1 MSPPTRLFPRRNP
14 GIMLVHLTE
23 EPISV
28 IVDILTRVRRRQVVL
43 VLVCLFMI
51 GCATLAWAQ
60 RDAVPAGGQ
69 PAQRMTVMQAL
80 VLGVVEGVTE
90 YLPVSSTGHL
100 LITQHF
106 LGMGKTEEE
115 KTAADAYA
123 ICIQFG
129 AILAV
134 ISLYFGHVKRM
145 VFGLFGRDTVGRHM
159 LINVLVGFLP
169 AAAIGFVLRH
179 QIKHYLFGIWPI
191 VAAWFVGGVVILLI
205 ARRQHAKGQQG
216 MAMEAMTPKQALGI
230 GFIQC
235 VAMWPGV
242 SRSLATIVGGAM
254 LGLSVP
260 AAVEFSFLLGLIT
273 LSAATFL
280 DAAQEGKHMLAQFGL
295 AMPLIGLAVAWIFA
309 VISVRWM
316 VGYLNKHGLAIFGYY
331 RIAIAVM
338 VFVLL
343 LLGWVQA

>member
-1 MSPPTRLFPRRNP
+1 MIVNLSTRF
-14 GIMLVHLTE
+14 
-23 EPISV
+23 
-28 IVDILTRVRRRQVVL
+28 RRRQVVL
-43 VLVCLFMI
+43 VLVCLCVLGF
-51 GCATLAWAQ
+51 ATLAWTQHDAA
-60 RDAVPAGGQ
+60 AVPAEGQ
-69 PAQRMTVMQAL
+69 PVQRMSVMQAL

-100 LITQHF
+100 LIAQHF
-106 LGMGKTEEE
+106 LGMGNTVEE

-134 ISLYFGHVKRM
+134 ISLYFGHVRRM
-145 VFGLFGRDTVGRHM
+145 VLGLLGRDTVGRRM
-159 LINVLVGFLP
+159 LINVVVGFLP
-169 AAAIGFVLRH
+169 AAVIGFVLKDH
-179 QIKHYLFGIWPI
+179 IKYYLFNIWSI
-191 VAAWFVGGVVILLI
+191 IIAWFVGGVVILLI
-205 ARRQHAKGQQG
+205 ARRQHAQREQG

-235 VAMWPGV
+235 IAMWPGV

-273 LSAATFL
+273 LSAATFY

-295 AMPLIGLAVAWIFA
+295 VMPLIGLAVAWLSAI
-309 VISVRWM
+309 ISVRWM

-331 RIAIAVM
+331 RVAIAVV